1 MKIEIPPA
9 SDKLFVVGDEGVDSK
24 SCDQSAITQKP
35 DVLNHSSTVLL
46 GTGHSLQ
53 GGGGDLQN
61 GRGGM

>member
-35 DVLNHSSTVLL
+35 DVLNHSSKVLL
-46 GTGHSLQ
+46 GTGH
-53 GGGGDLQN
+53 
-61 GRGGM
+61 